1 MGRLEKVKG
10 MQERLRI
17 SREMQSKEEAMSK
30 RLILAE
36 IKENAW
42 KRRGEKSSHE
52 EHSEDWKSKK

>member
-42 KRRGEKSSHE
+42 KRRGDKLG
-52 EHSEDWKSKK
+52 